1 MFQILTEII
10 DDAWFNIL
18 NQMSLKKSVM
28 EKKWWMY
35 LRPFHRILVYF
46 ETYQNFY
53 HANGIRGCKVKLFS
67 LLPIRQF
74 VPRNVLISTIELR
87 EIINRWF
94 GVNDQEG
101 SPWVHFNVGLVNG

>member
-1 MFQILTEII
+1 MFQILTETI
-10 DDAWFNIL
+10 DDVWFNVL

-35 LRPFHRILVYF
+35 LRPFHCILVYF
-46 ETYQNFY
+46 ETHQNFY

-74 VPRNVLISTIELR
+74 VPKNVLITTSVLR

-101 SPWVHFNVGLVNG
+101 LPWVHFNVGLVNG